1 MINVGAVIVAAG
13 NSQRMG
19 SDKMFASLGGRPIIT
34 RVIDTFLKCKEI
46 NSIVVVLN
54 EKNLDKGKKLLSGY
68 KIPINICLGGQRRQ
82 DSVYNGL
89 KKLGQCH
96 LVVVHDGARPLV
108 TASLIEKGISEAS
121 EFGTAIAAV
130 PVKDT
135 IKLMNSIGAVKQT
148 LDRNNL
154 YNVQTPQVFHYN
166 ILLTALEKIDE
177 EITDDSSAIEKMGY
191 KVKMYMGSY
200 DNIKITTMEDLYIA
214 RAILKKLESR

>member
-1 MINVGAVIVAAG
+1 MINIGAVIVAAG

-19 SDKMFASLGGRPIIT
+19 RDKMFASLGGRPVIA
-34 RVIDTFLKCKEI
+34 RVIDTFLECKEI

-54 EKNLDKGKKLLSGY
+54 EKNIDKGKKLLSRY
-68 KIPINICLGGQRRQ
+68 KIPVNICSGGPRRQ

-96 LVVVHDGARPLV
+96 LVIVHDGARPLV
-108 TASLIEKGISEAS
+108 TTSLIKKGISEAS

-135 IKLMNSIGAVKQT
+135 IKLINSIGAVKQT
-148 LDRNNL
+148 LDRKKL
-154 YNVQTPQVFHYN
+154 YIVQTPQIFHYN
-166 ILLTALEKIDE
+166 ILLNALEKIDE

-200 DNIKITTMEDLYIA
+200 DNIKITTREDLYIA
-214 RAILKKLESR
+214 RAVLKKLESR